1 MCVCV
6 RGIRETGL
14 ASAFGQSFQV
24 FPLATSTEET
34 AAGRRRGF
42 IDGLA
47 QARVATARDS
57 TAAHAWVE
65 S

>member
-1 MCVCV
+1 MSEC
-6 RGIRETGL
+6 GIRETGL

-24 FPLATSTEET
+24 FPLATSTEEN
-34 AAGRRRGF
+34 AAGRRGF

-57 TAAHAWVE
+57 TAAHAFVE